1 MLIFAAFIDGSYCS
15 LLTLGPMLSRRN
27 IRVKVMQFIYANE
40 RGSFN
45 TPSIA
50 KQALLQNIN
59 HTYETGLYILYFLRR
74 VAQYAQKE
82 ADMRGAK
89 HLPTKDDLN
98 FSTRLVD
105 NEFILELEQHKLFNS
120 EIAKYKVD
128 KIDLDDAN
136 RKFFRELM
144 VTPEYKAYIALPQPS
159 VKDHVKIIKFLF
171 NKVLLASEVFTQ
183 HLEEEFSNWIDD
195 QQIITYRMNDFLE
208 HYALGKTM
216 DKVTDLNIAFDDR
229 EFASDLFQYTLNY
242 QDEFSELIEPKLEN
256 WDVERIAILDLIL
269 MKMAL
274 CELMYFAEIPIKV
287 TINEYIEIA
296 KQYSTPKSKDFV
308 NGVLDK
314 IMKELKESGR
324 IRKSGRG
331 LQG

>member
-1 MLIFAAFIDGSYCS
+1 
-15 LLTLGPMLSRRN
+15 MLSRRN

-45 TPSIA
+45 TTALA
-50 KQALLQNIN
+50 KQALLKNIN
-59 HTYETGLYILYFLRR
+59 QTYETGLYILYFLRR

-82 ADMRGAK
+82 ADMRASK
-89 HLPTKDDLN
+89 HLPTPEDLN

-105 NEFILELEQHKLFNS
+105 NEFILELEQHKLFNA
-120 EIAKYKVD
+120 ELEKYKID

-144 VTPEYKAYIALPQPS
+144 VTPEYKAYIGLASPS

-171 NKVLLASEVFTQ
+171 NKILLASEVFTQ

-195 QQIITYRMNDFLE
+195 QQIITFRMNDFLDK
-208 HYALGKTM
+208 YSLGKSL
-216 DKVTDLNIAFDDR
+216 DRITDLDVSTEDRAFTS
-229 EFASDLFQYTLNY
+229 ELFQYTLNY
-242 QDEFSELIEPKLEN
+242 QEEFAELIEPKLEN
-256 WDVERIAILDLIL
+256 WDLERIAILDMIL

-274 CELMYFAEIPIKV
+274 CELMYFAEIPVKV

-296 KQYSTPKSKDFV
+296 KLYSTPKSKDFV